1 MAKKKKLYR
10 RIPYLPFSLTLIRGA
25 IGKEFVIKHYSYGA
39 IRTRYPDMT
48 RIIASAKQRK
58 CRNLFKEAVEYAK
71 QVIADP
77 VEKAAWQKRL
87 RKRNGVFNA
96 AVKFYMLKEKREK
109 ERALMMTNTLL
120 WLAFKNATAQEMA
133 EEQRGYRNQQSS
145 PLPVVYSHTGSWV
158 MNRGGEEHPPPS

>member
-10 RIPYLPFSLTLIRGA
+10 RIPYLPFSLTLVRGA

-77 VEKAAWQKRL
+77 AEKAAWQKRL
-87 RKRNGVFNA
+87 RRRNGVFNA

-133 EEQRGYRNQQSS
+133 EEQRGYSNQENS

>member
-1 MAKKKKLYR
+1 
-10 RIPYLPFSLTLIRGA
+10 
-25 IGKEFVIKHYSYGA
+25 
-39 IRTRYPDMT
+39 MT

-58 CRNLFKEAVEYAK
+58 CCNLFKEAVEYAK

-133 EEQRGYRNQQSS
+133 EEQRGYSNQQNS

>member
-10 RIPYLPFSLTLIRGA
+10 RIPYLPFSLTLVRGA

-39 IRTRYPDMT
+39 IRTKYPDMT
-48 RIIASAKQRK
+48 RIIATAKQRK

-77 VEKAAWQKRL
+77 EAKAAWQKRL
-87 RKRNGVFNA
+87 RRRNGVFNA

-109 ERALMMTNTLL
+109 ERALMMTNHLL
-120 WLAFKNATAQEMA
+120 WLAFKNATAEEMA
-133 EEQRGYRNQQSS
+133 EEERGYSIAGSS
-145 PLPVVYSHTGSWV
+145 QLPKVISLRPVVIR
-158 MNRGGEEHPPPS
+158 NRGDGLNGN

>member
-1 MAKKKKLYR
+1 
-10 RIPYLPFSLTLIRGA
+10 
-25 IGKEFVIKHYSYGA
+25 
-39 IRTRYPDMT
+39 MT

-77 VEKAAWQKRL
+77 VEKAAWQKKL

-96 AVKFYMLKEKREK
+96 AVKFYMLKEKRDK
-109 ERALMMTNTLL
+109 ERAKMMTDTLL

-133 EEQRGYRNQQSS
+133 EEQRGYSNPANEQ
-145 PLPVVYSHTGSWV
+145 LPKVISLRPVEIR
-158 MNRGGEEHPPPS
+158 NRGDGLSGN

>member
-1 MAKKKKLYR
+1 
-10 RIPYLPFSLTLIRGA
+10 
-25 IGKEFVIKHYSYGA
+25 
-39 IRTRYPDMT
+39 MT

-58 CRNLFKEAVEYAK
+58 CCNLFKEAVEYAK

-133 EEQRGYRNQQSS
+133 EEQRCYRNQQNS
-145 PLPVVYSHTGSWV
+145 PLPVVYSHTGSRV